1 MEIIL
6 DVREADLIGRFEAK
20 QAYPYSTQALDLGDV
35 AFFRPSDKSSER
47 SRDAVQQQEKHPC
60 VLFERK
66 TIRDLLSSISDGR
79 YKEQSH
85 RLLHASQVPPH
96 NIIYIIEG
104 LLSSVSPND
113 QKLVFSC
120 MTSLSLFEGFSVFRT
135 STVQETA
142 DLLIHMAT
150 KLSRDMFVKKPFRH
164 LAHQLPQTLF
174 VSKKRSSNDDNNIN
188 NNEDNKDTHKDNN
201 DDDDD
206 GGLQEQET
214 KTEGGG
220 GEGET
225 NENNN
230 NISSYSSFV
239 KKVKKENI
247 TDENIG
253 VIMLT
258 QIPGVSAPVADE
270 IFKERTSSELIQ
282 WCKTDPEHALTDIKV
297 KTATNRSMKL
307 KCNVRQAIIHYLQKL

>member
-1 MEIIL
+1 
-6 DVREADLIGRFEAK
+6 
-20 QAYPYSTQALDLGDV
+20 
-35 AFFRPSDKSSER
+35 
-47 SRDAVQQQEKHPC
+47 
-60 VLFERK
+60 
-66 TIRDLLSSISDGR
+66 
-79 YKEQSH
+79 
-85 RLLHASQVPPH
+85 
-96 NIIYIIEG
+96 
-104 LLSSVSPND
+104 
-113 QKLVFSC
+113 

-164 LAHQLPQTLF
+164 LAHQLPQPLS
-174 VSKKRSSNDDNNIN
+174 VLKKRSSYDNDNNN
-188 NNEDNKDTHKDNN
+188 NNKDTHKDNN
-201 DDDDD
+201 DDD
-206 GGLQEQET
+206 GGLQEPET

-225 NENNN
+225 NDNN

-258 QIPGVSAPVADE
+258 QIPGVSAPVAEE
-270 IFKERTSSELIQ
+270 IFKERTLSELIQ